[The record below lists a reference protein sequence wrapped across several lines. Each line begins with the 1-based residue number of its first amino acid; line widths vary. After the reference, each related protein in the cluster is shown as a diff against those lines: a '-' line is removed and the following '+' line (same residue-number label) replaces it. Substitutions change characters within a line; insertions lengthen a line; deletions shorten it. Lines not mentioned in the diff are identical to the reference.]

1 MPIQE
6 TVRPETHSKFSSFDK
21 VAVFLLSLPKN
32 EVEKIFSKLNV
43 DEIKNILQRM
53 SAIDSFEMATIDH
66 LYLEFSKDVEKLIN
80 KSSTLETEENIL
92 TKLFH
97 PLDLNENKIEH
108 QKIKVDDL
116 SETLKNVTSV
126 SLSKFL
132 KDEHPQMIALIL
144 NRIDP
149 QKAASVFVEFPE
161 ALSLDVMNRML
172 TMGQVQQE
180 VLDEVENTLKAE
192 FKDILTPAIQQNS
205 CTHMADIFNAFGPKD
220 EVKFMQGLE
229 SKNSEAAKHVK
240 DLILTIEDLKYV
252 EEVGIKKIL
261 SIIDKSNLVIALKG
275 VDESL
280 KEVFFSHMS
289 DRSAKL
295 LKEEIM
301 ALGMVKIRTVYE
313 AQQVIVNEA
322 KELIRKGEIHLSK
335 TLFKKR
341 I

>member
-1 MPIQE
+1 MPTQE

-32 EVEKIFSKLNV
+32 EVEKIFLKLNV
-43 DEIKNILQRM
+43 DEIKSILQRM
-53 SAIDSFEMATIDH
+53 SAVDSLEMGTIDH

-80 KSSTLETEENIL
+80 KSSSLEIEENIL
-92 TKLFH
+92 TKLLH
-97 PLDLNENKIEH
+97 PLDLNENKIEQ

-172 TMGQVQQE
+172 TMGHVQQE
-180 VLDEVENTLKAE
+180 VLDEVENTLAAE
-192 FKDILTPAIQQNS
+192 FKNILTPAIQQNS
-205 CTHMADIFNAFGPKD
+205 CAHMADIFNAFEPKD

-275 VDESL
+275 ADESL

-301 ALGMVKIRTVYE
+301 ALGMVKIRAVYE

-322 KELIRKGEIHLSK
+322 KELIKKGEIHLSK
-335 TLFKKR
+335 TLIKKR
-341 I
+341 V